1 MLRPVPAAE
10 GAESAVLNTWTLLV
24 GPLAGPE
31 CRRALGRGWVI
42 LVRALAGV
50 AVFLVTALALWSW
63 WINNQFTPGYQ
74 PYWELRLGLT
84 FIAGALLT
92 IALVLGPALIAGSLA
107 GEKERGALALLLT
120 TRVNSREIVA
130 GRLAGKLSQ
139 LAMVVGAGIPALVFT
154 AALAGVGPMTILV
167 FLTLPAAV
175 GFGGGGLAA
184 LASVLS
190 RRGRDALLTVYLVDL
205 FLMLTPLSSTLGLPR
220 ALFDW
225 VSALN
230 PYVGLDPLVEHG
242 DPRAAMTSAG
252 LWMLLGAG
260 GAGLAS
266 WRLRPSCLASS
277 DGERAAK
284 SRFGRGFVPPMN
296 EKRPMVWKELFVEK
310 VATLG
315 RFGSWLGFL
324 IVAALVGVGV
334 GLTVVIDVDIY
345 IRHESEW
352 ADWAR
357 RTFSD
362 LAGQSGGLLACLI
375 QWAIGLRAAVSI
387 SSERE
392 RGTWDSLLLSPLEA
406 REIVR
411 GKLYGSLFALRWLIL
426 AAFVWWALAA
436 GCGAIE
442 IRTAVTWALSVLF
455 LGAFLAAV
463 GVRTSL
469 ACPTATRAMS
479 ITIGVWLGA
488 YAAVT
493 VGAALII
500 LTGFL
505 VWLAGSLALAQAGV
519 LAVPAGAPPI
529 PGYIAWPLAMNSLY
543 LLMTSLIVADTAL
556 RFDRIA
562 GRMTQGGASLAFDEL
577 IYGRPEE
584 PVMIDGTENRDA
596 KPAAGDGV
604 EPESQTQPRDDSVAQ
619 PEPTSVVTVLLE
631 STTHLNSK
639 QTFKVSLGDSSIAI
653 ASVIQ
658 S

>member
-1 MLRPVPAAE
+1 
-10 GAESAVLNTWTLLV
+10 VLNLWTLLV

-42 LVRALAGV
+42 LVRSLAGV
-50 AVFLVTALALWSW
+50 AVFLVTALAFWSW
-63 WINNQFTPGYQ
+63 WINNQFSPDYQ

-107 GEKERGALALLLT
+107 GEKERGAMALLLT
-120 TRVNSREIVA
+120 TRMTSREIVA

-139 LAMVVGAGIPALVFT
+139 LAMVVGAGVPALVFT
-154 AALAGVGPMTILV
+154 AALAGVGPATILV
-167 FLTLPAAV
+167 FLILPAAV

-205 FLMLTPLSSTLGLPR
+205 FLMLTPLSSILGLPP
-220 ALFDW
+220 AAFDW

-230 PYVGLDPLVEHG
+230 PFVGLDALVEYG
-242 DPRAAMTSAG
+242 DPSTALTSAG
-252 LWMLLGAG
+252 MWVVLGAVG
-260 GAGLAS
+260 MALAS

-277 DGERAAK
+277 DGARALKA
-284 SRFGRGFVPPMN
+284 RRGRGFVPPMD

-315 RFGSWLGFL
+315 RFGSWMGFL
-324 IVAALVGVGV
+324 IVAALVAVSVGM
-334 GLTVVIDVDIY
+334 TVVIDVDIF
-345 IRHESEW
+345 IRHDNEW

-357 RTFSD
+357 SIYGE
-362 LAGQSGGLLACLI
+362 LAGSTGGLLACLI

-411 GKLYGSLFALRWLIL
+411 GKVYGSLYALRWLIA
-426 AAFVWWALAA
+426 AAFLWWALAA

-455 LGAFLAAV
+455 VGAFLAAV

-469 ACPTATRAMS
+469 ASPTATRAMS
-479 ITIGVWLGA
+479 VTIGIWLGA

-493 VGAALII
+493 VGAALIL
-500 LTGFL
+500 LTGL
-505 VWLAGSLALAQAGV
+505 LAWLAGTMALAQAGV
-519 LAVPAGAPPI
+519 IAMPRGAPPL
-529 PGYIAWPLAMNSLY
+529 PGYVAWPLAMNALY
-543 LLMTSLIVADTAL
+543 FLMTSLIVADTAL

-562 GRMTQGGASLAFDEL
+562 GRMTQGGVSVIFDEL
-577 IYGRPEE
+577 LYGRPEE
-584 PVMIDGTENRDA
+584 PVLIDGTEDLEVTPVGDGWDGSKA
-596 KPAAGDGV
+596 KPLD
-604 EPESQTQPRDDSVAQ
+604 ETIAQ
-619 PEPTSVVTVLLE
+619 S
-631 STTHLNSK
+631 
-639 QTFKVSLGDSSIAI
+639 A
-653 ASVIQ
+653 
-658 S
+658 